1 MPVFRVFQR
10 LGEVSGDR
18 VAACFLRIHN
28 HHTIV
33 IGCNVTKHRLPFTCG
48 HCLALVLL
56 VRANITRLVYA
67 DMDEFYYLSRMAL
80 VKDERHYD
88 KFDRAFSTYFKGLE
102 DLAGMIASLIP
113 DEFLRR
119 EFEKSLT
126 PEELEK
132 IKSLG
137 GLEKLIEAFKREVEE
152 AARGEGDDKDKEG
165 KGKRG
170 KGEEGKDRDG
180 KKRRGKRQWD
190 KRDYKAYDD
199 NVELGTRGM
208 KIAMRRLRKLAR
220 TGAEDEFDINTTI
233 SKTAKNGGLLDIIMR
248 PERRNT
254 VKVLLFLDNG
264 GSMDAHVKV
273 CEELF
278 SAARSEFKHL
288 ETYYFHNF
296 VYDGVWKEHNRRMNE
311 RLDTFDIL
319 HKYAHDYKVIF
330 VGDATMAPYEITH
343 AGGSVEHWNEEA
355 GAIWMQRM
363 MDTYDKVIW
372 INPTPHDT
380 WEYSTSVA
388 LTKKLV
394 DDQMYPLTIRGI
406 EEGMNYLTK

>member
-1 MPVFRVFQR
+1 MLINFF
-10 LGEVSGDR
+10 
-18 VAACFLRIHN
+18 
-28 HHTIV
+28 
-33 IGCNVTKHRLPFTCG
+33 
-48 HCLALVLL
+48 LALKKARIPVSITELLHLLEVLK
-56 VRANITRLVYA
+56 VRLVYA
-67 DMDEFYYLSRMAL
+67 NMNDFYYLSRMSL

-88 KFDRAFSTYFKGLE
+88 KFDRAFGAYFKGLE
-102 DLAGMIASLIP
+102 DLSGMMASLIP

-119 EFEKSLT
+119 EFEKSLSK
-126 PEELEK
+126 EELEK
-132 IKSLG
+132 IKSLV

-152 AARGEGDDKDKEG
+152 AVREGNDKEG
-165 KGKRG
+165 KGRGEDGQGEG
-170 KGEEGKDRDG
+170 KGEKG
-180 KKRRGKRQWD
+180 RGGVGRTWD

-208 KIAMRRLRKLAR
+208 KIALRRLRKLAR
-220 TGAEDEFDINTTI
+220 TGSDTEFDIDGTI
-233 SKTAKNGGLLDIIMR
+233 NKTAKSGGLLDIIMR

-264 GSMDAHVKV
+264 GSMDAHVRV

-296 VYDGVWKEHNRRMNE
+296 IYDGVWKEHRRRLQE
-311 RLDTFDIL
+311 RIETFDIL
-319 HKYAHDYKVIF
+319 NRYNHEYKVIF

-355 GAIWMQRM
+355 GAIWMQRV
-363 MDTYDKVIW
+363 MDTYERVIW
-372 INPTPHDT
+372 INPTLEET

-388 LTKKLV
+388 IARKLV
-394 DDQMYPLTIRGI
+394 DDQMFPLTVRGI
-406 EEGMNYLTK
+406 ENGMNYLTK

>member
-1 MPVFRVFQR
+1 MLINFFFSLKKARIPVSIT
-10 LGEVSGDR
+10 E
-18 VAACFLRIHN
+18 
-28 HHTIV
+28 
-33 IGCNVTKHRLPFTCG
+33 
-48 HCLALVLL
+48 LL
-56 VRANITRLVYA
+56 HLLEILKARLVYA
-67 DMDEFYYLSRMAL
+67 DVDEFYYLSRMAL

-88 KFDRAFSTYFKGLE
+88 KFDRAFSAYFKGLE
-102 DLAGMIASLIP
+102 DLSSLLASLIP
-113 DEFLRR
+113 DEYLRR

-132 IKSLG
+132 IQSLG

-152 AARGEGDDKDKEG
+152 AARGEGKEKDKEG
-165 KGKRG
+165 KGENGRG
-170 KGEEGKDRDG
+170 EDGNDRKG

-199 NVELGTRGM
+199 NVELGTRGL
-208 KIAMRRLRKLAR
+208 KISLRRLRKLAR
-220 TGAEDEFDINTTI
+220 QGVEDEFDIEDTI
-233 SKTAKNGGLLDIIMR
+233 DKTAKNGGLLDIIMR

-254 VKVLLFLDNG
+254 VKVLLLLDNG

-278 SAARSEFKHL
+278 SAARSEFKHM
-288 ETYYFHNF
+288 EVYYFHNF

-319 HKYAHDYKVIF
+319 HKYTHDYKVIF

-355 GAIWMQRM
+355 GAIWMQRIL
-363 MDTYDKVIW
+363 DTFEKVIW
-372 INPTPHDT
+372 INPTPQDT
-380 WEYSTSVA
+380 WEYSTSVS
-388 LTKKLV
+388 LVQKLV
-394 DDQMYPLTIRGI
+394 EDQMYPLTIAGI
-406 EEGMNYLTK
+406 EEGMNYLSK

>member
-1 MPVFRVFQR
+1 MLINFFFTLKKERIPVSITE
-10 LGEVSGDR
+10 LLHLMD
-18 VAACFLRIHN
+18 
-28 HHTIV
+28 
-33 IGCNVTKHRLPFTCG
+33 
-48 HCLALVLL
+48 VLK
-56 VRANITRLVYA
+56 ARLVYA
-67 DMDEFYYLSRMAL
+67 DMDEFYYMSRMAL

-88 KFDRAFSTYFKGLE
+88 KFDRAFSTYFKGLD
-102 DLAGMIASLIP
+102 DLSSLLASLIP
-113 DEFLRR
+113 DEYLRR
-119 EFEKSLT
+119 EFEKSLS

-137 GLEKLIEAFKREVEE
+137 GLEQLIEAFKREVEE
-152 AARGEGDDKDKEG
+152 AARGEGKQKDKEG
-165 KGKRG
+165 KGENG
-170 KGEEGKDRDG
+170 KGKDGDERKG

-208 KIAMRRLRKLAR
+208 KIALRRLRKLAR
-220 TGAEDEFDINTTI
+220 QGAEDEFDIDTTI

-254 VKVLLFLDNG
+254 VKVLLLLDNG

-296 VYDGVWKEHNRRMNE
+296 IYDGLWKEHKRRMSE
-311 RLDTFDIL
+311 RIDTFDIL
-319 HKYAHDYKVIF
+319 HKYTQDYRVIF

-363 MDTYDKVIW
+363 MDTFEKVIW
-372 INPTPHDT
+372 INPTPRDT
-380 WEYSTSVA
+380 WEYSTSVS
-388 LTKKLV
+388 LIQKLV
-394 DDQMYPLTIRGI
+394 DDQMYPLTIAGI
-406 EEGMNYLTK
+406 EEGMNYLSK

>member
-1 MPVFRVFQR
+1 MLINFF
-10 LGEVSGDR
+10 
-18 VAACFLRIHN
+18 
-28 HHTIV
+28 
-33 IGCNVTKHRLPFTCG
+33 
-48 HCLALVLL
+48 LALKKARIPVSITELL
-56 VRANITRLVYA
+56 HLIEILKARLVYA
-67 DMDEFYYLSRMAL
+67 DVDEFYYLSRMAL

-102 DLAGMIASLIP
+102 DLSSMIASMIP

-152 AARGEGDDKDKEG
+152 AARGEGKDKDKEG
-165 KGKRG
+165 KGEQG
-170 KGEEGKDRDG
+170 KGKEGSGRG
-180 KKRRGKRQWD
+180 KKRRGKRTWD
-190 KRDYKAYDD
+190 KRNYKNLDD
-199 NVELGTRGM
+199 NVEMGTRGL
-208 KIAMRRLRKLAR
+208 KISLRRLRKLAR
-220 TGAEDEFDINTTI
+220 TGADDEFDIDGTI
-233 SKTAKNGGLLDIIMR
+233 SSTAKNGGLLDIIMR

-254 VKVLLFLDNG
+254 VKVLLFFDNG

-278 SAARSEFKHL
+278 SAAKTEFKHM
-288 ETYYFHNF
+288 ENFYFHNF
-296 VYDGVWKEHNRRMNE
+296 LYDGVWKQHQRRMNE
-311 RLDTFDIL
+311 RIDTWDIM
-319 HKYAHDYKVIF
+319 HKFAHDYKVIF

-343 AGGSVEHWNEEA
+343 SGGSVEHWNEEP
-355 GAIWMQRM
+355 GAVWIQRM
-363 MDTYDKVIW
+363 MDTYEKLIW
-372 INPTPHDT
+372 INPTPEDT

-388 LTKKLV
+388 LTRKLV

-406 EEGMNYLTK
+406 EEGMNFLSKK

>member
-1 MPVFRVFQR
+1 MLINFFFTLKKARIPVSITE
-10 LGEVSGDR
+10 LLHLLEVLK
-18 VAACFLRIHN
+18 A
-28 HHTIV
+28 
-33 IGCNVTKHRLPFTCG
+33 
-48 HCLALVLL
+48 
-56 VRANITRLVYA
+56 RLVYA
-67 DMDEFYYLSRMAL
+67 DIDEFYYLSRMAL

-88 KFDRAFSTYFKGLE
+88 KFDRAFSSYFKGLD
-102 DLAGMIASLIP
+102 DLSSLLASLIP
-113 DEFLRR
+113 DEYLRR

-152 AARGEGDDKDKEG
+152 AARGEGKEKDREG
-165 KGKRG
+165 RGENGRG
-170 KGEEGKDRDG
+170 KDGDQRKG

-208 KIAMRRLRKLAR
+208 KISLRRLRKLAR
-220 TGAEDEFDINTTI
+220 QGAEDEFDIDTTV
-233 SKTAKNGGLLDIIMR
+233 SKTARNGGLLDIIMR

-254 VKVLLFLDNG
+254 VKVLLLLDNG

-288 ETYYFHNF
+288 EVYYFHNF
-296 VYDGVWKEHNRRMNE
+296 IYDGVWKEHNRRMNE
-311 RLDTFDIL
+311 RIDTFDLL
-319 HKYAHDYKVIF
+319 HKYTHDYKVIF

-355 GAIWMQRM
+355 GAIWMQRFL
-363 MDTYDKVIW
+363 DTFDKLIW
-372 INPTPHDT
+372 INPTPRDT
-380 WEYSTSVA
+380 WEYSTSVS
-388 LTKKLV
+388 LIHKLV
-394 DDQMYPLTIRGI
+394 EDQMFPLTIAGI
-406 EEGMNYLTK
+406 EEGMNRLSK

>member
-1 MPVFRVFQR
+1 MLINFFFTLKKERIPVSIT
-10 LGEVSGDR
+10 E
-18 VAACFLRIHN
+18 
-28 HHTIV
+28 
-33 IGCNVTKHRLPFTCG
+33 
-48 HCLALVLL
+48 LL
-56 VRANITRLVYA
+56 HLLEILKARLVYA
-67 DMDEFYYLSRMAL
+67 DIDEFYYMSRMAL

-88 KFDRAFSTYFKGLE
+88 KFDRAFSAYFKGLD
-102 DLAGMIASLIP
+102 DLSSLLASLIP
-113 DEFLRR
+113 DEYLRR

-152 AARGEGDDKDKEG
+152 AARGEGKEKDKEG
-165 KGKRG
+165 KGENGRG
-170 KGEEGKDRDG
+170 KEGEDRKG

-199 NVELGTRGM
+199 NVELGTRGL
-208 KIAMRRLRKLAR
+208 KISLRRLRKLAR
-220 TGAEDEFDINTTI
+220 QGAEDEFDIDSTI
-233 SKTAKNGGLLDIIMR
+233 SKTAKSGGLLDIIMR

-254 VKVLLFLDNG
+254 VKVLLLLDNG

-288 ETYYFHNF
+288 EVYYFHNF
-296 VYDGVWKEHNRRMNE
+296 IYDGVWKEHNRRMNE
-311 RLDTFDIL
+311 RIDTFDLL
-319 HKYAHDYKVIF
+319 HKYTHDYKVIF

-355 GAIWMQRM
+355 GAIWMQRFL
-363 MDTYDKVIW
+363 DTFEKCIW
-372 INPTPHDT
+372 INPTPQDT
-380 WEYSTSVA
+380 WEYSTSVS
-388 LTKKLV
+388 LIQKLV
-394 DDQMYPLTIRGI
+394 EDQMYPLTIHGI
-406 EEGMNYLTK
+406 EEGMNYLSK

>member
-1 MPVFRVFQR
+1 MLINFFMELKKARIPVSITE
-10 LGEVSGDR
+10 LLHLLEVLK
-18 VAACFLRIHN
+18 A
-28 HHTIV
+28 
-33 IGCNVTKHRLPFTCG
+33 
-48 HCLALVLL
+48 
-56 VRANITRLVYA
+56 RLVYA
-67 DMDEFYYLSRMAL
+67 DIDEFYYLSRMTL
-80 VKDERHYD
+80 VKDERHFD

-102 DLAGMIASLIP
+102 DLASLLSSLIP
-113 DEFLRR
+113 DEYLRR

-132 IKSLG
+132 IESLG
-137 GLEKLIEAFKREVEE
+137 GLEKMIEAFKREVEKK
-152 AARGEGDDKDKEG
+152 ARGEGEEKDKEG
-165 KGKRG
+165 KGKNG
-170 KGEEGKDRDG
+170 KGKEGNERGG

-199 NVELGTRGM
+199 NIELGTRGL
-208 KIAMRRLRKLAR
+208 KISLRRLRKLAR
-220 TGAEDEFDINTTI
+220 TGADDEFDINNTI
-233 SKTAKNGGLLDIIMR
+233 DKTAKNGGLLDIIMR

-264 GSMDAHVKV
+264 GSMDAHVRV

-296 VYDGVWKEHNRRMNE
+296 IYDGVWKEHRRRMNE
-311 RLDTFDIL
+311 RIDTFDIL
-319 HKYAHDYKVIF
+319 HKYSHDYRVIF

-343 AGGSVEHWNEEA
+343 SGGSVEHWNEEA
-355 GAIWMQRM
+355 GAIWMQRVQ
-363 MDTYDKVIW
+363 DTFDKVIW
-372 INPTPHDT
+372 INPTPEDT

-394 DDQMYPLTIRGI
+394 EDRMFPLTIRGI
-406 EEGMNYLTK
+406 EDGMNVLSK

>member
-1 MPVFRVFQR
+1 MLINFFFTLKKARIPVSITE
-10 LGEVSGDR
+10 LLHLLD
-18 VAACFLRIHN
+18 
-28 HHTIV
+28 
-33 IGCNVTKHRLPFTCG
+33 
-48 HCLALVLL
+48 VLK
-56 VRANITRLVYA
+56 ARLVYA
-67 DMDEFYYLSRMAL
+67 DIDEFYYLSRMAL

-88 KFDRAFSTYFKGLE
+88 KFDRAFSSYFKGLD
-102 DLAGMIASLIP
+102 DLSSLLNSLIP
-113 DEFLRR
+113 DEYLRR

-137 GLEKLIEAFKREVEE
+137 GLEKLIEAFKKEVEE
-152 AARGEGDDKDKEG
+152 AAQGEGKEKDKEG
-165 KGKRG
+165 KGQNG
-170 KGEEGKDRDG
+170 CGEEGDDRKG
-180 KKRRGKRQWD
+180 KKRRGKKTWD

-208 KIAMRRLRKLAR
+208 KISLRRLRKLAR
-220 TGAEDEFDINTTI
+220 QGADDELDINNTI
-233 SKTAKNGGLLDIIMR
+233 DKTAKNGGMLDIIMR

-254 VKVLLFLDNG
+254 VKVLLILDNG

-296 VYDGVWKEHNRRMNE
+296 IYDGLWKQNNRRMSE
-311 RLDTFDIL
+311 RIDTFDIL
-319 HKYAHDYKVIF
+319 HKYTHDYKVIF

-355 GAIWMQRM
+355 GAIWMQRVL
-363 MDTYDKVIW
+363 DTFAKVIW
-372 INPTPHDT
+372 INPTPQDT

-388 LTKKLV
+388 LTQKLV
-394 DDQMYPLTIRGI
+394 EDQMYPLTISGI
-406 EEGMNYLTK
+406 EQGMNSLTK

>member
-1 MPVFRVFQR
+1 MLINFFFSLKKARIPVSITE
-10 LGEVSGDR
+10 LLHLLD
-18 VAACFLRIHN
+18 
-28 HHTIV
+28 
-33 IGCNVTKHRLPFTCG
+33 
-48 HCLALVLL
+48 VLK
-56 VRANITRLVYA
+56 ARLVYA
-67 DMDEFYYLSRMAL
+67 DIDEFYYLSRMAL

-88 KFDRAFSTYFKGLE
+88 KFDRAFSAYFKGLD
-102 DLAGMIASLIP
+102 DLSSLLSSLIP
-113 DEFLRR
+113 DEYLRR

-137 GLEKLIEAFKREVEE
+137 GLEKLIEAFKKEVEG
-152 AARGEGDDKDKEG
+152 AAQGEGKEKDKEG
-165 KGKRG
+165 KGENGR
-170 KGEEGKDRDG
+170 GEEGDDRKG
-180 KKRRGKRQWD
+180 KKRRGKKTWD

-208 KIAMRRLRKLAR
+208 KISLRRLRKLAR
-220 TGAEDEFDINTTI
+220 QGAEDEFDINNTI
-233 SKTAKNGGLLDIIMR
+233 DKTAKNGGMLDIIMR

-254 VKVLLFLDNG
+254 VKVLLLLDNG

-296 VYDGVWKEHNRRMNE
+296 IYDGLWKQNNRRMSE
-311 RLDTFDIL
+311 RIDTFDIL
-319 HKYAHDYKVIF
+319 HKYTHDYKVIF

-355 GAIWMQRM
+355 GAIWMQRVL
-363 MDTYDKVIW
+363 DTFAKVIW
-372 INPTPHDT
+372 INPTPQDT

-388 LTKKLV
+388 LTQKLV
-394 DDQMYPLTIRGI
+394 EDQMYPLTISGI
-406 EEGMNYLTK
+406 EQGMNSLTK